1 MKWGGGGRC
10 PGQYRQ
16 GRCELRG
23 NGQTL
28 SVPFFCC
35 KLAFHSPE
43 GALHQVGWPERER

>member
-1 MKWGGGGRC
+1 MEGAGVLDSIGRGG
-10 PGQYRQ
+10 
-16 GRCELRG
+16 CELRG

-35 KLAFHSPE
+35 KLAFRSPE